1 MSIEV
6 YKPLATRHSQAPDVA
21 EARSTT
27 EPAAPRSIA
36 GATFAVL
43 HNHWQAMYRL
53 TDAIADRLI
62 ELGASDVLKLEIPT
76 GGYPEGASQQASP
89 RLLDMVAGRAGGAVF
104 GLGN

>member
-1 MSIEV
+1 LSIEV
-6 YKPLATRHSQAPDVA
+6 YKPFATRHHAVSRA
-21 EARSTT
+21 
-27 EPAAPRSIA
+27 AAPSRLAAPARPPAIA
-36 GATFAVL
+36 GNTFAVL

-53 TDAIADRLI
+53 TDAIAERLL
-62 ELGASDVLKLEIPT
+62 ELGATDVLKVEIPT

>member
-6 YKPLATRHSQAPDVA
+6 YKPLATRHRLASGAA
-21 EARSTT
+21 ELSRA
-27 EPAAPRSIA
+27 AAPAVPPAIA
-36 GATFAVL
+36 GSTFAVL

-53 TDAIADRLI
+53 TDAIAERLL
-62 ELGASDVLKLEIPT
+62 ELGATDVLKVEIPT